1 MKKGI
6 FGLIIIAVTAIAGW
20 NYSKN
25 NNDVKLLD
33 LTLNNIEALASDEYQ
48 HQQAT
53 LVYEEV
59 HIVAYNKK
67 SNKKFTEAY
76 K

>member
-1 MKKGI
+1 MKKRI

-25 NNDVKLLD
+25 QNDVKLLD

-48 HQQAT
+48 DSIWVIYSTSTGHSCVRGGSHNC
-53 LVYEEV
+53 L
-59 HIVAYNKK
+59 
-67 SNKKFTEAY
+67 
-76 K
+76 

>member
-33 LTLNNIEALASDEYQ
+33 LTLNNIEALASDEY
-48 HQQAT
+48 HDSIWDIYST
-53 LVYEEV
+53 STGHSCVRGGSHSCL
-59 HIVAYNKK
+59 
-67 SNKKFTEAY
+67 
-76 K
+76 